1 MSAAIVGG
9 IPGGPELLQ
18 WFAGRM
24 PSFHDAEVLSLALD
38 RDAASAILRVHAFQM
53 TSELD
58 ARGHYIC
65 TRHVVVVFKLSWIGS
80 MELDG
85 FNHQNALEGLKV
97 SRTDDGEVRFD
108 LEAAY
113 GLGGFI
119 QAREVEI
126 GIEPGIPAG
135 SQYLCATSGTA
146 GETKNAV

>member
-1 MSAAIVGG
+1 MGD

-38 RDAASAILRVHAFQM
+38 RDTASAVLKVHAFEM
-53 TSELD
+53 TSEVD
-58 ARGHYIC
+58 ARGYFIC
-65 TRHVVVVFKLSWIGS
+65 KRHVVVFFKLLWISS

-85 FNHQNALEGLKV
+85 FNHQNALDGLKV
-97 SRTDDGEVRFD
+97 SRTNDGEVR
-108 LEAAY
+108 LGLKPAY

-126 GIEPGIPAG
+126 AIEPGIPAG
-135 SQYLCATSGTA
+135 SQYLRG
-146 GETKNAV
+146 N

>member
-1 MSAAIVGG
+1 MSAAIVGD
-9 IPGGPELLQ
+9 ISGGPELLQ

-38 RDAASAILRVHAFQM
+38 RDAASAILKVHAFEM
-53 TSELD
+53 TSEVD
-58 ARGHYIC
+58 ARGYFIC
-65 TRHVVVVFKLSWIGS
+65 TRHVVVVFKLQWIGS

-85 FNHQNALEGLKV
+85 FNQQNALDGLKV
-97 SRTDDGEVRFD
+97 SRTDGGEVRLD
-108 LEAAY
+108 LEPAY

-135 SQYLCATSGTA
+135 SQYLRAASGAA
-146 GETKNAV
+146 GET

>member
-1 MSAAIVGG
+1 MASLSTAIVSD

-53 TSELD
+53 TPEVD
-58 ARGHYIC
+58 ARGYFIC
-65 TRHVVVVFKLSWIGS
+65 TRHVVVVFKLSWIET

-85 FNHQNALEGLKV
+85 FNHQNALDGLKL
-97 SRTDDGEVRFD
+97 SRTDGGDVRLG
-108 LEAAY
+108 LEPAC

-119 QAREVEI
+119 QAKELEI
-126 GIEPGIPAG
+126 AIEPGIPTG
-135 SQYLCATSGTA
+135 SQYLSAASGGT
-146 GETKNAV
+146 GET